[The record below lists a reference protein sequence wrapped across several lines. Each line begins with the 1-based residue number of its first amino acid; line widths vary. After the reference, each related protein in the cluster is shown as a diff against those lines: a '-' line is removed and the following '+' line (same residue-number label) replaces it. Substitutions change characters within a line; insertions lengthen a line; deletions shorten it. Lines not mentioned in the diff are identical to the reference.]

1 MDLLRVISICLK
13 SHNNLTRYDTYA
25 LTQTGMLSIMRA
37 LERDRMETHS
47 GISAVW

>member
-1 MDLLRVISICLK
+1 MDLPRVGSISPK
-13 SHNNLTRYDTYA
+13 SHNNLARYYTYA

>member
-1 MDLLRVISICLK
+1 MDSLRVSSVCLK
-13 SHNNLTRYDTYA
+13 RHNNLARYYTYA

>member
-1 MDLLRVISICLK
+1 MDFPRLSSVCLK
-13 SHNNLTRYDTYA
+13 SHNNLARYDTYA

>member
-1 MDLLRVISICLK
+1 MDLPRVGNISLQSC
-13 SHNNLTRYDTYA
+13 NNLARYYTYA